1 MLMTT
6 DGVPAFE
13 SDDAAWRAHDLAQ
26 LRYFRSLSRREKL
39 AAIEGMADVVR
50 QLERARASS
59 SRDSGD
65 EFRRA

>member
-1 MLMTT
+1 MPT
-6 DGVPAFE
+6 DGVPAFA
-13 SDDAAWRAHDLAQ
+13 SVDAAWRAHDLAQ
-26 LRYFRSLSRREKL
+26 LRYSRSLSLREKR